1 MSYHHLGAA
10 EVFLAGFLVHALW
23 AGQPAES
30 VQPVAAST
38 ASTASAAYPYGKAAC
53 EFGRRGGA
61 DCVNPHDSGDAYDWG
76 YWKHGTFQASDP
88 WGYAYR
94 NCTSYV
100 AWRLSRAGV
109 PAALYANLGDASR
122 WIAGV
127 QGERGVVVNH
137 RPSPGAVATWDL
149 SGVGHVAW
157 VVSARGSRV
166 TVSDFNYAGTG
177 SYDRHVIGLRPTG
190 YIHFPRG

>member
-1 MSYHHLGAA
+1 MTHHVLYSAG
-10 EVFLAGFLVHALW
+10 VFASAFMANALW
-23 AGQPAES
+23 TGHPSQPA
-30 VQPVAAST
+30 VADSG
-38 ASTASAAYPYGKAAC
+38 SAAGYPYAGAVC
-53 EFGRRGGA
+53 HFGRSGGPECA
-61 DCVNPHDSGDAYDWG
+61 NPRNSNDSYDWG
-76 YWKHGTFQASDP
+76 YWNGRRFRASDQ
-88 WGYAYR
+88 WGYEYR

-166 TVSDFNYAGTG
+166 TVSDYNYAGTG